1 MAYDVIQAV
10 IKEIRNKILSISN
23 NTSGHLTNMSVINK
37 TFRISQLTTCNIVT
51 TIMGSINAIVSKS
64 QKTNPQRW
72 MSYIKGVSMVLQIA
86 YRNVSFYWP
95 IKNTMSMVEA
105 EKKMIH
111 FVWGWN
117 LAYLKQPG
125 GLQMYNHTTS

>member
-64 QKTNPQRW
+64 QKTNPQRR

-86 YRNVSFYWP
+86 NRNVSFY
-95 IKNTMSMVEA
+95 
-105 EKKMIH
+105 
-111 FVWGWN
+111 
-117 LAYLKQPG
+117 
-125 GLQMYNHTTS
+125 